1 MRRNTNYGRQIL
13 VSKSWKRDWST
24 CGRIKRGR
32 FRSVQIPSLQRF
44 VPLKRFKLRLDSVK
58 LYLTNQ
64 NQEKNQA
71 LQYHVLKLTLDRV
84 IKPQIGGVVIRRGGR
99 NGGVG
104 RYLSLSWDSREA
116 KGES

>member
-32 FRSVQIPSLQRF
+32 FRSVQIPSLQRS
-44 VPLKRFKLRLDSVK
+44 VPLKRLKLRLESVK

-64 NQEKNQA
+64 NQEKNQT

-84 IKPQIGGVVIRRGGR
+84 IRPQIGGVVIKRGGR
-99 NGGVG
+99 NGTLPCRLEVKVM
-104 RYLSLSWDSREA
+104 LSLQEPS
-116 KGES
+116 

>member
-1 MRRNTNYGRQIL
+1 M
-13 VSKSWKRDWST
+13 
-24 CGRIKRGR
+24 
-32 FRSVQIPSLQRF
+32 
-44 VPLKRFKLRLDSVK
+44 PLKRFKLRLDSVK

-64 NQEKNQA
+64 NQEKNQT

-84 IKPQIGGVVIRRGGR
+84 IKPQIGGVVIKRGGR